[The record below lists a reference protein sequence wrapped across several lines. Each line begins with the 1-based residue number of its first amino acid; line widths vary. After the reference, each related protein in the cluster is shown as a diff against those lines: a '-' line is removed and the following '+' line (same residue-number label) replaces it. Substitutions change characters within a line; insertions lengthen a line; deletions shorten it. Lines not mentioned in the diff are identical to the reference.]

1 MAISHPLIQDNDIL
15 SRIRTGEEAA
25 FEVLFKEH
33 YAGLCVFATRILE
46 SRAVAEETVQ
56 DVFLRLWERRN
67 EWETTGS
74 VSAYLYAA
82 VRNRAFNRVR
92 QNRAQDEWRARV
104 VRDHAAEPRLVESS
118 AADESVRADE
128 LAAAIE
134 RAIGELPPRCRE
146 AFVLRRQHHLSYIEI
161 ARVMNIAPKTVEIQ
175 IGTAL
180 KSLRGKLADWL

>member
-1 MAISHPLIQDNDIL
+1 MAISLPLIHDNEIL

-25 FEVLFKEH
+25 FETLFREH

-46 SRAVAEETVQ
+46 SRAVAEEIVQ

-92 QNRAQDEWRARV
+92 QDRAQQRWQERV
-104 VRDHAAEPRLVESS
+104 IREHSAEPRGAESS
-118 AADESVRADE
+118 AADEHVRSDE

-134 RAIGELPPRCRE
+134 RGIAELPPRCRE
-146 AFVLRRQHHLSYIEI
+146 AFVLRRQHHLSYAEI

-175 IGTAL
+175 IGLAL
-180 KSLRGKLADWL
+180 KSLRGKLAEWL